1 MFISVNIIRTT
12 WHREREKSYPNSYL
26 FHGYIE
32 INIKNHRLLVIL
44 LFCNTNKTKSC
55 ESEVAVPH
63 IQHLYT
69 RFEITTAIPIVRL
82 INVINEVACS
92 FSQSESS

>member
-1 MFISVNIIRTT
+1 MFISVNIIRT
-12 WHREREKSYPNSYL
+12 WRREKEKSYPNSYL
-26 FHGYIE
+26 FHGCIG
-32 INIKNHRLLVIL
+32 INIKNHRLLVTL
-44 LFCNTNKTKSC
+44 LFCNTNKTKSR
-55 ESEVAVPH
+55 ESEVAVLH

-69 RFEITTAIPIVRL
+69 HFERTTAIPIVKL